1 MYDPNVYYCSQLKI
15 FFQKIFLSY
24 FSKNKNPLNLG
35 FFFLSA
41 IILFVGLI
49 KKWCHFILL
58 KVAHIITLGQVVLL
72 RIVFT

>member
-1 MYDPNVYYCSQLKI
+1 MIQMCIIVHIIKNI
-15 FFQKIFLSY
+15 FSKNILEFF
-24 FSKNKNPLNLG
+24 FKNKNPLNLG

-49 KKWCHFILL
+49 KKWCRFILL

-72 RIVFT
+72 RIVFK